1 MSAPVKNIKRVL
13 KDYAQLVKEGPENG
27 IFVKT
32 LGDDVSLIYMMIMGP
47 VDSPYEGC
55 PMFFTIE
62 PGTQYSS
69 PFASGG
75 TGSVSYDRQYP
86 VEPPRVLFR
95 SPYSIRCH
103 PNLYQPHHIDTA
115 GTSTG
120 GAGKVCLSILGTWP
134 GEHWVA
140 LMTFMTIAQTILGI
154 LDNQPLC
161 NEPAFAGKPK
171 DPRVQSYTNIVQYL
185 CIKEATNALLVPAA
199 SAAVGGTG
207 GMGGIKHHVAVHFQ
221 EEMRQWVLQYRER
234 YIKRLRN
241 LSEHYDGGKTD
252 ACPVYGIAGGVKY
265 DFASIAKKF
274 EEL

>member
-13 KDYAQLVKEGPENG
+13 KDYAQIVKEGPENG

-62 PGTQYSS
+62 PGTQYNHS
-69 PFASGG
+69 AGG
-75 TGSVSYDRQYP
+75 VGADRQYP
-86 VEPPRVLFR
+86 LEPPRVLFH

-103 PNLYQPHHIDTA
+103 PNLYQPTVN
-115 GTSTG
+115 G
-120 GAGKVCLSILGTWP
+120 GGKVCLSILGTWP
-134 GEHWVA
+134 GESWAA

-154 LDNQPLC
+154 LDNHPLC
-161 NEPAFAGKPK
+161 NEPAFYNNPK
-171 DPRVQSYTNIVQYL
+171 ALGVQQYTNLVQYV
-185 CIKEATNALLVPAA
+185 CIKEAVNSILIPAIVTRE
-199 SAAVGGTG
+199 S
-207 GMGGIKHHVAVHFQ
+207 ISHHIAIHFQ
-221 EEMRQWVLQYRER
+221 DEIHNWVIQYFER
-234 YIKRLRN
+234 YIKRLRG
-241 LSEHYDGGKTD
+241 LSEQYDGKNID
-252 ACPVYGIAGGVKY
+252 VCPAYSIKLPAGSKY

>member
-13 KDYAQLVKEGPENG
+13 RDYAQIVKEGPENG

-62 PGTQYSS
+62 PGTQYNHSS
-69 PFASGG
+69 EGVGA
-75 TGSVSYDRQYP
+75 DRQYP
-86 VEPPRVLFR
+86 LEPPRVLFH

-103 PNLYQPHHIDTA
+103 PNLYQP
-115 GTSTG
+115 SG
-120 GAGKVCLSILGTWP
+120 GGKVCLSILGTWP
-134 GEHWVA
+134 GDSWVA

-154 LDNQPLC
+154 LDNHPLC
-161 NEPAFAGKPK
+161 NEPAFYNQPK
-171 DPRVQSYTNIVQYL
+171 APGVQQYTNLVQYV
-185 CIKEATNALLVPAA
+185 CIKESANTLLVPA
-199 SAAVGGTG
+199 VVNGTS
-207 GMGGIKHHVAVHFQ
+207 IAHHVAMHFQ
-221 EEMRQWVLQYRER
+221 DEMRNWVLQYRER
-234 YIKRLRN
+234 YIKRLRD
-241 LSEHYDGGKTD
+241 LSDRYDGKKLD
-252 ACPVYGIAGGVKY
+252 VCPAYLIRPPSGAIY